1 MSLIER
7 RRPAFDAAFLTR
19 AGLAWVVVCVLL
31 LATGASTI
39 IANRFPDPDDALR
52 LVQVRDLLAG
62 QGWFDLVQHRID
74 PANGGVAMHW
84 SRLAD
89 LPLAAVIVLLTPL
102 FGGNLAEQVSIV
114 LVPLLT
120 LGIAMLLAG
129 RIAWRLIGE
138 EAATLACLAVV
149 LSVPVVSQMRPLR
162 IDHHGWQIIAVL
174 VAVNALMARS
184 PRLGGWVA
192 GLALAAGLAISI
204 EGLPLAAA
212 IAGIAALRWFRGAR
226 ERDLFTGLM
235 QGLAL
240 GSAGLFLATRGLG
253 ALANHCDA
261 ISPVHLAAFGWG
273 AAVVSLLRIFRPLPL
288 VPTLGVFGLAAGG
301 ALAVVLSYAPRCASG
316 NFDMLDPV
324 VRSFWYD
331 QVGEGRPIW
340 HQDPATALQIVVP
353 MLIAIAA
360 TLRLAGQSQD
370 WLRRWWQD
378 YAVLLG
384 ASLVIALLVAR
395 AGAVAGALA
404 AVPLGW
410 QLKQWIAATRH
421 QVRPARR
428 GLALAGILLA
438 LLPATPFTLATLAA
452 PSQAR
457 SSSPGLAAAPGPRAS
472 SCRIPK
478 AAAVLN
484 ALPQG
489 DILAPLDIGPRLL
502 LETRHTVVAT
512 GHHRAAPAMR
522 AVIDAFTGT
531 PQAARDMMR
540 ARGIDYLAFCPD
552 LAEPGLYSRAA
563 PNGLAAQLRAG
574 QAPRWLDPVAMPTGV
589 DLKVWRVVP

>member
-7 RRPAFDAAFLTR
+7 RRPAFDANLLAR
-19 AGLAWVVVCVLL
+19 VGLAWVLVCVLL
-31 LATGASTI
+31 LATGASGI
-39 IANRFPDPDDALR
+39 LANRFPDPDDALR
-52 LVQVRDLLAG
+52 LVQVRDLIAG
-62 QGWFDLVQHRID
+62 QAWFDLTQHRID

-89 LPLAAVIVLLTPL
+89 LPLAAVILLLSPL
-102 FGGNLAEQVSIV
+102 FGASLAEQIAIV
-114 LVPLLT
+114 LVPLVT
-120 LGIAMLLAG
+120 FGIAMLLVG

-138 EAATLACLAVV
+138 EAATLACLALAVA
-149 LSVPVVSQMRPLR
+149 VPVISQMRPLR
-162 IDHHGWQIIAVL
+162 IDHHGWQIVAVL

-184 PRLGGWVA
+184 PKLGGWVA

-212 IAGIAALRWFRGAR
+212 IAGIAALRWFRGLR

-240 GSAGLFLATRGLG
+240 GSAGLFLTTRGLG
-253 ALANHCDA
+253 ELANHCDA

-273 AAVVSLLRIFRPLPL
+273 AAVVSLLRIVRPLPL
-288 VPTLGVFGLAAGG
+288 VPTLGVFAIAAGG
-301 ALAVVLSYAPRCASG
+301 ALALVLGFSPRCATG

-331 QVGEGRPIW
+331 QVSEGRPIW
-340 HQDPATALQIVVP
+340 LQDPATALQIAVP
-353 MLIAIAA
+353 TLIAIAA
-360 TLRLAGQSQD
+360 TLRLAKQSQD

-378 YAVLLG
+378 YALLLG
-384 ASLVIALLVAR
+384 ASLVVALLVAR

-410 QLKQWIAATRH
+410 QLKQWIVAARH
-421 QVRPARR
+421 QQRTGKRA
-428 GLALAGILLA
+428 LALAGIVLA
-438 LLPATPFTLATLAA
+438 LVPATPFTLASLAA
-452 PSQAR
+452 PSEAH
-457 SSSPGLAAAPGPRAS
+457 SSSPALASTSAPRAS
-472 SCRIPK
+472 SCRIRE
-478 AAAVLN
+478 AAVALN
-484 ALPQG
+484 ALPKG

-502 LETRHTVVAT
+502 LETPHSVVAT

-531 PQAARDMMR
+531 PQAARAMMQT
-540 ARGIDYLAFCPD
+540 RGIDYLVFCPD
-552 LAEPGLYSRAA
+552 LAEPSLYVHSA
-563 PNGLAAQLRAG
+563 PNGFAAQLRAG
-574 QAPRWLDPVAMPTGV
+574 KAPDWLKPVAMPAGV
-589 DLKVWRVVP
+589 NLKVWRVAG

>member
-19 AGLAWVVVCVLL
+19 AGIAWVLACMLL
-31 LATGASTI
+31 LAIGASTI

-74 PANGGVAMHW
+74 PAGGGVAMHW

-89 LPLAAVIVLLTPL
+89 LPLAATIQVFTPL
-102 FGGNLAEQVSIV
+102 LGASLAEQVAIV

-138 EAATLACLAVV
+138 EAATLACLAITI
-149 LSVPVVSQMRPLR
+149 SVPVIGQMRPLR
-162 IDHHGWQIIAVL
+162 IDHHGWQIVAVL

-184 PRLGGWVA
+184 PRLGGWIA

-253 ALANHCDA
+253 ELANHCDA

-288 VPTLGVFGLAAGG
+288 VPTLGVFGIAAGG
-301 ALAVVLSYAPRCASG
+301 AMAVVLGYSPRCATGS
-316 NFDMLDPV
+316 FDMLDPV

-331 QVGEGRPIW
+331 QVSEGRPIW
-340 HQDPATALQIVVP
+340 HQDPATVLQIVVP

-360 TLRLAGQSQD
+360 TLRLARQSQD

-384 ASLVIALLVAR
+384 AALAVALLVAR

-410 QLKQWIAATRH
+410 QLKQWIAAARH
-421 QVRPARR
+421 QVRPTRR
-428 GLALAGILLA
+428 GLAMAGIVLA
-438 LLPATPFTLATLAA
+438 LLPATPFTLATMAAPSEARSSAPGLAA
-452 PSQAR
+452 PSA
-457 SSSPGLAAAPGPRAS
+457 SRAS
-472 SCRIPK
+472 SCRIPE
-478 AAAVLN
+478 AAATLN

-502 LETRHTVVAT
+502 LETGHTVVAT

-531 PQAARDMMR
+531 PEAARAMMH
-540 ARGIDYLAFCPD
+540 ARGIDYLVFCPD
-552 LAEPGLYSRAA
+552 LAEPGLYARAA
-563 PNGLAAQLRAG
+563 PNGFAAQLRAG
-574 QAPRWLDPVAMPTGV
+574 LAPGWLAPVAMPAGV
-589 DLKVWRVVP
+589 DLKVWRVVS